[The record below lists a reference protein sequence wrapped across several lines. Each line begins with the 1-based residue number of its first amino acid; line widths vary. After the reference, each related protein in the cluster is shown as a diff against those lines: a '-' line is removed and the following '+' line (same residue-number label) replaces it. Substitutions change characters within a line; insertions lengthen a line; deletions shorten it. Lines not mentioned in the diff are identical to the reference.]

1 MRLIDPSFEIINQ
14 PTSGD
19 PIINAKKQ
27 IEIAARTCYKSED
40 KITDDSY
47 ESMYERLLK
56 SGHTSCLEHGTIY
69 LYLEIG
75 SPLVDSKYEEKS
87 IIVKFFTKNKY
98 SKVVTSRSNLNGL
111 ATIPTYYITTN
122 LRVIE
127 EQFPFGDGLPKWD
140 HHQLTVSREQLKSY
154 IVNPQDVSK
163 FSKRISVKF
172 ICDRAIATQILRHRV
187 FSFAMQSQR
196 YCNYSKG
203 KFGNEITFIKPE
215 YEGKYPKFREIL
227 KQTEEAYL
235 YLLSIGWKPEQARKV
250 LPNAT
255 ATEVFV
261 TGFLDD
267 WEWFF
272 DLRARF
278 KFGKPDEE
286 MLRLSEPLR
295 DKFRELW
302 YIK

>member
-1 MRLIDPSFEIINQ
+1 MRFIDPSFEIINQ

-27 IEIAARTCYKSED
+27 VEIAARTCYKSED

-75 SPLVDSKYEEKS
+75 SPLDDLKYEEKS
-87 IIVKFFTKNKY
+87 IIAKFFTKNKY
-98 SKVVTSRSNLNGL
+98 SKVVTSRSNLDGL

-140 HHQLTVSREQLKSY
+140 HHQLTVSREQLRSY

-203 KFGNEITFIKPE
+203 KFGREITFIKPE

-227 KQTEEAYL
+227 KQTEEAYF
-235 YLLSIGWKPEQARKV
+235 YLLSVGWKPEQARKV

-272 DLRARF
+272 NLRASH
-278 KFGKPDEE
+278 KFGKPDED

-295 DKFRELW
+295 DKFKELW

>member
-1 MRLIDPSFEIINQ
+1 MRFIDPSFEIINQ

-19 PIINAKKQ
+19 PLINAKKQ
-27 IEIAARTCYKSED
+27 VELAARTCYKSED

-75 SPLVDSKYEEKS
+75 SPLDDLKYEEKS

-127 EQFPFGDGLPKWD
+127 EQFPFGDGFPKWD
-140 HHQLTVSREQLKSY
+140 HHQLTVSRHQLESY
-154 IVNPQDVSK
+154 MVNPQDVSK

-203 KFGNEITFIKPE
+203 KFGREIIFIKPD
-215 YEGKYPKFREIL
+215 YDDKYPKFKEIL
-227 KQTEEAYL
+227 KQTEEAYF
-235 YLLSIGWKPEQARKV
+235 YLLSVGWKPEQARKV

-272 DLRARF
+272 NLRASH
-278 KFGKPDEE
+278 KFGKPDGE